1 MLLAGDIGGTK
12 TALAI
17 YTRDRDVARPVVQG
31 TLPRA
36 QYPSLDALV
45 KDFLAGRDDPIEHA
59 CFGVA
64 GPVVNGEARITNLPW
79 VMSERHLAEALAV
92 HSVKLINDLESIAN
106 AIPFLGPD
114 DLYPLNQ
121 GHAVQGGPIAVV
133 APGTGLGEAYL
144 TWEGGRYH
152 AHPSEGGH
160 SDFAPT
166 DARQM
171 EMLRYLMARY
181 DHVSYER
188 VCSGMG
194 LPNIYAFVRDSG
206 LSEEPDWLRQ
216 ELARVADPTPII
228 VTAALDEARPCD
240 VCRVTLDLFVAIL
253 GAEASNMALKVLA
266 TGGVYLGGGI
276 PRRIVPA
283 LDSGLFM
290 QAFLAKGRFAGL
302 VAQMPVHIITHPQAA
317 LFGAAMIALS
327 EHTSGHHS
335 HSPAAEGAV

>member
-17 YTRDRDVARPVVQG
+17 YAHEGNVMRPVVQG
-31 TLPRA
+31 TLPSGK
-36 QYPSLDALV
+36 YPSLEALV
-45 KDFLAGRDDPIEHA
+45 KEFLAGRDIDVDYA

-79 VMSERHLAEALAV
+79 VMSERHLAEALGV
-92 HSVKLINDLESIAN
+92 HSVKLLNDLESIAN
-106 AIPFLGPD
+106 AVPHLGPD
-114 DLYPLNQ
+114 DVVSLNK
-121 GHAVQGGPIAVV
+121 GHAVQGGPMAVV

-144 TWEGGRYH
+144 TWDGRRYQ

-160 SDFAPT
+160 ADFAPT

-171 EMLRYLMARY
+171 EMLRYLMARF

-188 VCSGMG
+188 VCSGLG

-206 LSEEPDWLRQ
+206 LSEEPDWLR
-216 ELARVADPTPII
+216 EALAAASDPTPVI
-228 VTAALDEARPCD
+228 VTAALDEQKPCD
-240 VCRVTLDLFVAIL
+240 LCRVTLDMFVSIL

-276 PRRIVPA
+276 PRRILPA

-302 VAQMPVHIITHPQAA
+302 VAQMPVEVIIHPQAA
-317 LFGAAMIALS
+317 LFGAAMVALS
-327 EHTSGHHS
+327 EHDLGGHH
-335 HSPAAEGAV
+335 HIVDPLGV